1 MTNRL
6 GLVEVSVLAQKQARL
21 HSEIVTILFENRR
34 YIKTIFLD
42 IHGLYEI
49 AHVGLT
55 IIDPSADLVVFSST
69 PNIEYNLIQ
78 QNLWRND
85 PCFSPSIQNNHE
97 LSWWN
102 DHKITSDLEK
112 IKLKN
117 NRSFSRDIG
126 APKRQTSKINK
137 EMFFQSGSRSFE
149 QKNFRQKTFNL
160 KDNNDFVKMKTSM
173 ILNTNIDK
181 DVWEI
186 SIDNREIIEA
196 MLFTS
201 RCMSKRRKVQEIGH
215 NNEHA
220 YENEFL
226 TPEEKMMGDF
236 ARENKFA
243 LDKCVYLNGDQYL
256 YYITS
261 DTNNKKV
268 KSNKIK
274 LLKLVKEK
282 PKIEL
287 NLFFVIKIYIYIL
300 NASALI
306 KINT

>member
-117 NRSFSRDIG
+117 NQLTEGLTISRQI
-126 APKRQTSKINK
+126 
-137 EMFFQSGSRSFE
+137 
-149 QKNFRQKTFNL
+149 
-160 KDNNDFVKMKTSM
+160 NDFYLLYSFATRSKRVDLRAYYASNLFGLLDLGDYFYKSIRSIYSSYCKT
-173 ILNTNIDK
+173 IALPELGD
-181 DVWEI
+181 
-186 SIDNREIIEA
+186 
-196 MLFTS
+196 LTS
-201 RCMSKRRKVQEIGH
+201 RVSTI
-215 NNEHA
+215 NNSA
-220 YENEFL
+220 KL
-226 TPEEKMMGDF
+226 RLI
-236 ARENKFA
+236 A
-243 LDKCVYLNGDQYL
+243 
-256 YYITS
+256 
-261 DTNNKKV
+261 NN
-268 KSNKIK
+268 SIIRG
-274 LLKLVKEK
+274 E
-282 PKIEL
+282 
-287 NLFFVIKIYIYIL
+287 
-300 NASALI
+300 
-306 KINT
+306 